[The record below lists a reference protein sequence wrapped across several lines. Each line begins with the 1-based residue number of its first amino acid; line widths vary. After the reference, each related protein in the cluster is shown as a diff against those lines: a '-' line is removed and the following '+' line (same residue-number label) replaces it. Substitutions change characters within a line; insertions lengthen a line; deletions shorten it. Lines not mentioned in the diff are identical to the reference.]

1 MFIFSSHFSLF
12 SFTTMPWQMKIIKV
26 IDHELYHDRCLIL
39 LNHFFIFKKDI
50 FYDDCVGV
58 ILMGVVVMGM
68 VVDIMVVLVV
78 IVVIMV
84 VVMVIMVVVV
94 VIMVVVMVVVIEV
107 VMVIFMVIVGV

>member
-1 MFIFSSHFSLF
+1 
-12 SFTTMPWQMKIIKV
+12 MPWQMKIIKV
-26 IDHELYHDRCLIL
+26 IDHELCHDRCLYL
-39 LNHFFIFKKDI
+39 FSSHFFIFKIDI

-58 ILMGVVVMGM
+58 ILMGVMGM

-94 VIMVVVMVVVIEV
+94 VIMVVVIVVVIEV